1 LKHWG
6 RWLWNEDQKYLVK
19 SMHEAYERIK
29 EDLGKDAIIISSR
42 KVRAEGLKG
51 LLGVKMI
58 EVTAALEKDS
68 GIDVY
73 DDLKKINGLKQEL
86 TDMKFMLKKLL
97 NSSVPNPE
105 PINKWKKVLED
116 LEFNS
121 MVIEELIQGI
131 TETFGEDFPHNENI
145 IQEALIA
152 RLARIFEEA
161 DEKPKGKGKIFAFVG
176 PTGVGKTTTLAKLA
190 AHYIF
195 EQNKKVGLVTIDTYR
210 IGAVEQL
217 KIYGDILG
225 IDVDVVYTADQL
237 KQVMEKHRDKDVVLI
252 DTAGR
257 SPFNSMRLSELR
269 AFLET
274 IDNLETYLVLSCTTK
289 SRDLDRIIAEY
300 QILNYTQL
308 IFTKVDETHY
318 LGPIA
323 NTVHKVKKPVAY
335 ITNGQSVP
343 DDIEAAEPYK
353 LAKMILK
360 SGVADGSGF

>member
-1 LKHWG
+1 MKIK
-6 RWLWNEDQKYLVK
+6 RYLVK
-19 SMHEAYERIK
+19 SMPEAYEKIK
-29 EDLGKDAIIISSR
+29 QDLGKDAIIISSR
-42 KVRAEGLKG
+42 RVRAEGLKG

-58 EVTAALEKDS
+58 EVTAALEKD
-68 GIDVY
+68 GKQDRA
-73 DDLKKINGLKQEL
+73 DEHKKIDSLKQEL
-86 TDMKFMLKKLL
+86 TDVKFMLRKLL
-97 NSSVPNPE
+97 SSSEPNPK

-121 MVIEELIQGI
+121 MVIDELIQGI
-131 TETFGEDFPHNENI
+131 TDSFGEEFPQNENI
-145 IQEALIA
+145 IQEALTA
-152 RLARIFEEA
+152 RLAEIFERT
-161 DEKPKGKGKIFAFVG
+161 DEKPKGRVFAFVG

-195 EQNKKVGLVTIDTYR
+195 AQNKKVGLVTIDTYR

-217 KIYGDILG
+217 KIYGDILN
-225 IDVDVVYTADQL
+225 IDVDVVYTAQQL

-257 SPFNSMRLSELR
+257 SPFNSMRLSELKT
-269 AFLET
+269 FLDA

-289 SRDLDRIIAEY
+289 SKDLERITAEY
-300 QILNYTQL
+300 QVLNYTQL

-323 NTVHKVKKPVAY
+323 NTVHRVKKPVAY
-335 ITNGQSVP
+335 ITNGQGVP

-360 SGVADGSGF
+360 SGVVNGSGC